1 MRKIIFLLFVG
12 LIISMSSCRE
22 DFVFEPSTG
31 DLKFSR
37 DTIYL
42 DTVFSNIG
50 SSTYTLKV
58 YNTSDKDIKI
68 PTIKLGKGQNSKYR
82 MTVDGMTGENNRIFR
97 NVELLAKDSMY
108 IFIETTAGI
117 SDANPNDFLYT
128 DQIQFDSGDNFQKV
142 ELVTLIQDAYFLY
155 PKRFSNGTTETLNI
169 DGIDKPVYGFFLD
182 ENDPV
187 NGNEYNWGN
196 DKPYVVYGYAAV
208 PGGKTLTVQP
218 GARVHFHANSG
229 LIVGNGGS
237 FKALGTIEN
246 KIVFEGD
253 RLEPDFSDVAGQW
266 ETIWLTAGSVNN
278 EIKNVIIKNAIVGL
292 NIDSNDGNFMTINN
306 TQIYNS
312 SLIGLYAKTAKIQG
326 ENLVIN
332 YAGVATLACTLGGS
346 YEFKHCT
353 FNNNWGSSKQVAVLV
368 DNFYKDANDVEVP
381 YVLEQANFRN
391 CIIFGSNQVELLINK
406 SIVNPEVNWTTPIFS
421 KCQIKFNNT
430 NNQFTNNPNYS
441 FINDTNEII
450 KNGVADFQNIIKNK
464 LVIGELSN
472 AKGFGEDVGVPFDIL
487 GNARNSVFDLGAY
500 NSIIFPAD

>member
-1 MRKIIFLLFVG
+1 MHMRKIIFLLFIG

-22 DFVFEPSTG
+22 DFVFEPNTG

-169 DGIDKPVYGFFLD
+169 DGIDEPVYGFFLD

-196 DKPYVVYGYAAV
+196 
-208 PGGKTLTVQP
+208 
-218 GARVHFHANSG
+218 
-229 LIVGNGGS
+229 
-237 FKALGTIEN
+237 
-246 KIVFEGD
+246 
-253 RLEPDFSDVAGQW
+253 
-266 ETIWLTAGSVNN
+266 AGSRKICSHGN
-278 EIKNVIIKNAIVGL
+278 EKNL
-292 NIDSNDGNFMTINN
+292 
-306 TQIYNS
+306 
-312 SLIGLYAKTAKIQG
+312 
-326 ENLVIN
+326 
-332 YAGVATLACTLGGS
+332 
-346 YEFKHCT
+346 
-353 FNNNWGSSKQVAVLV
+353 
-368 DNFYKDANDVEVP
+368 
-381 YVLEQANFRN
+381 
-391 CIIFGSNQVELLINK
+391 
-406 SIVNPEVNWTTPIFS
+406 
-421 KCQIKFNNT
+421 
-430 NNQFTNNPNYS
+430 
-441 FINDTNEII
+441 
-450 KNGVADFQNIIKNK
+450 
-464 LVIGELSN
+464 
-472 AKGFGEDVGVPFDIL
+472 
-487 GNARNSVFDLGAY
+487 
-500 NSIIFPAD
+500 